1 MKETE
6 LTEFDPKDPNA
17 SDKFLRWT
25 ERHTGE
31 FFLNI
36 KSPNDMM
43 LHKVPCG
50 HFVFRDV
57 VNLARHKKVCSS
69 NRRELE
75 IWADIHGNARLKICS
90 TCKP

>member
-1 MKETE
+1 MTI
-6 LTEFDPKDPNA
+6 FNPKDENA
-17 SDKFLRWT
+17 SDKFLKWT
-25 ERHTGE
+25 GQNTGA

-36 KSPNDMM
+36 KSPNDIM

-50 HFVFRDV
+50 HFVFKEE

-75 IWADIHGNARLKICS
+75 IWADNHGNARLKICS